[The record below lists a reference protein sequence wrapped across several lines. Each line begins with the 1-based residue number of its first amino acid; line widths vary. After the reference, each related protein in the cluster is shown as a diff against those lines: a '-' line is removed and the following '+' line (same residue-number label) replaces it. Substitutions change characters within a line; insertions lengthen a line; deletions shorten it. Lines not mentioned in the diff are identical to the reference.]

1 MQLIEISKIV
11 VPPERQR
18 TDFNAKRLEELNDSI
33 SRLGLFHPVVLRDDG
48 ATLVC
53 GERRLRVLGKRDTA
67 YRHNGASVNPG
78 WIPYVRLS
86 ELPPDLLEEAELD
99 ENIKRVDLTWQER
112 ARAIAKLDAL
122 RKRQNPE
129 HSASDTAREIQG
141 KANVTGNEITEVTNA
156 VLLAKFLDDP
166 IIGACKDEKEARKA
180 IREELDRKE
189 RQRRVQ
195 SLDLTTVRHK
205 LTVGDVYTS
214 GIPAGLFDCIVTDPP
229 YGIDIDKKDTFDND
243 KHEYDDSDAAFQE
256 VCEKLP
262 ELAARAAKPN
272 AHIYVFCDIRR
283 WQELFVAF
291 ELGGW
296 TCWPRPLIWDK
307 GNTGS
312 FGNIEYGFRACYDAI
327 LFARRGDRKVTAG
340 YRDVIPITQPT
351 NLPHPAGKPTDLFVE
366 LLRRSCLPGDV
377 VADFYCGHGPIFSAA
392 EQLRLVAY
400 GWEKNPKYAEMA
412 QDTLSKISGKRS
424 DAA

>member
-166 IIGACKDEKEARKA
+166 I
-180 IREELDRKE
+180 
-189 RQRRVQ
+189 
-195 SLDLTTVRHK
+195 S
-205 LTVGDVYTS
+205 S
-214 GIPAGLFDCIVTDPP
+214 
-229 YGIDIDKKDTFDND
+229 
-243 KHEYDDSDAAFQE
+243 
-256 VCEKLP
+256 
-262 ELAARAAKPN
+262 
-272 AHIYVFCDIRR
+272 
-283 WQELFVAF
+283 
-291 ELGGW
+291 
-296 TCWPRPLIWDK
+296 
-307 GNTGS
+307 
-312 FGNIEYGFRACYDAI
+312 
-327 LFARRGDRKVTAG
+327 
-340 YRDVIPITQPT
+340 
-351 NLPHPAGKPTDLFVE
+351 
-366 LLRRSCLPGDV
+366 
-377 VADFYCGHGPIFSAA
+377 
-392 EQLRLVAY
+392 
-400 GWEKNPKYAEMA
+400 
-412 QDTLSKISGKRS
+412 
-424 DAA
+424 